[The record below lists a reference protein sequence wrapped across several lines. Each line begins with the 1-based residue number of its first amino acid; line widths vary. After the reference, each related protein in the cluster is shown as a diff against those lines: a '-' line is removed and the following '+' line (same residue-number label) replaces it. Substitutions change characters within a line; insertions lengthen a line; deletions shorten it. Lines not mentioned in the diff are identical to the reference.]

1 MGECEVC
8 TEHGSVQVMTDKSG
22 SEKDL
27 RYT

>member
-1 MGECEVC
+1 MGECAVH
-8 TEHGSVQVMTDKSG
+8 TERGSVQVMTDKSG